1 MGRLFFVQNFISVA
15 ISESSENKKS
25 SDDALSNP
33 LESKKSSDD
42 GFPTPWKAKNH
53 RTTHFPTPWK
63 AKIFG
68 RRYSNSLEIKIIGR

>member
-1 MGRLFFVQNFISVA
+1 MGRLFFVQNFMSVA
-15 ISESSENKKS
+15 IPNPLESKKS

-42 GFPTPWKAKNH
+42 D
-53 RTTHFPTPWK
+53 FPTPWK

-68 RRYSNSLEIKIIGR
+68 RRTLQPLGK